1 MCRDRAWSALRGSPL
16 PQQRGRC
23 ASVRWRWR
31 WRWRAAGVSVGL
43 RGEGQSFPGQEAER
57 AGVEAGESSPHG
69 EPAQI
74 WGHSFGRDPKAAW
87 PGAQR
92 PACLS
97 LAGEHRGAPRGG
109 EHPREEGGPD
119 LRHDGQGELRVRLV
133 LDRGG
138 KAWGRGWRP
147 WAAVGGPCR
156 PSEMQSRSM
165 QARVLRKLSQ
175 HFFPQPGFLTVFTS

>member
-1 MCRDRAWSALRGSPL
+1 MCRDWAWSALRGSPL
-16 PQQRGRC
+16 PVGKQRGRC
-23 ASVRWRWR
+23 ASVRWP
-31 WRWRAAGVSVGL
+31 AAGVSVGL

-57 AGVEAGESSPHG
+57 AGMEAGESSPHP

-74 WGHSFGRDPKAAW
+74 WGHSFGGDPKAAW

-119 LRHDGQGELRVRLV
+119 LRHDGQGEPRVRLV
-133 LDRGG
+133 FGQRG
-138 KAWGRGWRP
+138 KAWGQGWRP
-147 WAAVGGPCR
+147 WAAVGGRADPRRCRAGPCR
-156 PSEMQSRSM
+156 P
-165 QARVLRKLSQ
+165 AAIRVNCPE
-175 HFFPQPGFLTVFTS
+175 F